1 MNPSRSLVRRGE
13 TVDADSVFPSNQAW
27 DEIGRAQEELQRF
40 VRVFLKH
47 LADKDGP
54 NSSLRVFCRV
64 DVGIFIKSPSVVS
77 YFVNGVERGA
87 TTSLWVGEGS
97 HAAGIVGM
105 GVVPPLKRWIAAEK
119 IRLGVRKYHTG
130 V

>member
-1 MNPSRSLVRRGE
+1 M
-13 TVDADSVFPSNQAW
+13 
-27 DEIGRAQEELQRF
+27 QRF

-54 NSSLRVFCRV
+54 NSSLQVFCRV
-64 DVGIFIKSPSVVS
+64 DVGIFVKSPNVVS
-77 YFVNGVERGA
+77 YFVNEVERGI
-87 TTSLWVGEGS
+87 TTSLWVGDGS
-97 HAAGIVGM
+97 RAAGIVGT

-119 IRLGVRKYHTG
+119 IRLDVRKYHTG